1 MVYMCVRAGARRAGG
16 WQKNGG
22 ARAKNE
28 DFSCVYANFFVP
40 LRTFVCKDLNID
52 LCPLLAVTA
61 ASIILI
67 AN

>member
-40 LRTFVCKDLNID
+40 LQPQKLQSQAALTDS
-52 LCPLLAVTA
+52 VT
-61 ASIILI
+61 IGRIMTY
-67 AN
+67 